1 MLRCNFFL
9 MLSKW
14 MLSDTI
20 HNMPWVNNLH
30 KLSSLIELGL
40 LWCLETHDNNSYL
53 PLNLIKTL
61 GVKGLLSPRTLTF
74 IPSTNKKPSSSINQ
88 SSIQSS
94 QLTTYMSWLG
104 LLSQTS
110 KNFNRR
116 KEVEKQLT
124 HSIISNNC

>member
-1 MLRCNFFL
+1 
-9 MLSKW
+9 
-14 MLSDTI
+14 
-20 HNMPWVNNLH
+20 
-30 KLSSLIELGL
+30 
-40 LWCLETHDNNSYL
+40 
-53 PLNLIKTL
+53 
-61 GVKGLLSPRTLTF
+61 VKGLLSPRTLTF